1 MGLMDLFS
9 DNNEAKARDEY
20 TRGYTRARTRAL
32 GNLGQG
38 ERDLRGQYGQA
49 HGYFDPLYDRYNRGS
64 EMYSN
69 ALGLGGDAGNEAATD
84 AFQAGPGYDWAVG
97 QGMQGI
103 MRNASSLGNIASGN
117 TAMALQDRGNQLANQ
132 EYGGWLDRLS
142 GYDPLAMSAAGAQ
155 GSISTGL
162 GDRLLGLAGDRA
174 GINWAADTGIGGVR
188 GDYQKGKDQTG
199 ANIFGG
205 IMGGL
210 NLGAKLLGGGFGSG
224 MMNPSFT
231 GFGTGR

>member
-1 MGLMDLFS
+1 MGLFDFFS
-9 DNNEAKARDEY
+9 DKNEKAARDEY
-20 TRGYTRARTRAL
+20 TRGYDKARRSSFGSLAA
-32 GNLGQG
+32 G
-38 ERDLRGQYGQA
+38 EKDLRGQYGRA
-49 HGYFDPLYDRYNRGS
+49 RGYYDPYAARYNAGS

-69 ALGLGGDAGNEAATD
+69 ALGLGGDAGRTAAEG
-84 AFQAGPGYDWAVG
+84 AFKEGPGYDYAVK
-97 QGMQGI
+97 QGMQGV

-142 GYDPLAMSAAGAQ
+142 GYDPLAMHTADAQAG
-155 GSISTGL
+155 ISTGL

-174 GINWAADTGIGGVR
+174 GINWAADTGIAGAR
-188 GDYQKGKDQTG
+188 GNYQMGKDQTG

-210 NLGAKLLGGGFGSG
+210 KLGTRLLGMGGGGGGFGG
-224 MMNPSFT
+224 
-231 GFGTGR
+231 